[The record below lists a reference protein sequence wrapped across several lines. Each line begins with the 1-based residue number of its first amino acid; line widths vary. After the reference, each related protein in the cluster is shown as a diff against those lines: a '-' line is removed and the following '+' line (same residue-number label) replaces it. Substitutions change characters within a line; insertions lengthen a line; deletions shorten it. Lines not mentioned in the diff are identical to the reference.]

1 MFFMKNIPQI
11 SEAEFEV
18 MKIIWKYAPINTNE
32 VTEKLTHTTDWS
44 PKTIQTM
51 LKRLVAKNALTY
63 SKESRVFVY
72 TPLISEAEYLR
83 QKRTSFLDRYFQGNM
98 TSMLSSYLEEETL
111 SPKELEELRKL
122 LSDKDH

>member
-1 MFFMKNIPQI
+1 MKNIPQI

-32 VTEKLTHTTDWS
+32 VTEKLTHTTDWN

-98 TSMLSSYLEEETL
+98 MSMLSSYLEEETL

>member
-1 MFFMKNIPQI
+1 MKNIPQI

-32 VTEKLTHTTDWS
+32 VTEKLTHTTDWT

>member
-1 MFFMKNIPQI
+1 MKNIPQI

-32 VTEKLTHTTDWS
+32 VTEKLTHTTDWN

-83 QKRTSFLDRYFQGNM
+83 QKRTSFLDLYFQGNM

>member
-1 MFFMKNIPQI
+1 MKNIPQI
-11 SEAEFEV
+11 SETEFEV

-32 VTEKLTHTTDWS
+32 VTEKLTHTTDWN

-111 SPKELEELRKL
+111 PPKELEELRKL

>member
-1 MFFMKNIPQI
+1 MENIPQI

-32 VTEKLTHTTDWS
+32 VTEKLTHTTDWN

-111 SPKELEELRKL
+111 PPKELEELRKL

>member
-1 MFFMKNIPQI
+1 MKNIPQI

-32 VTEKLTHTTDWS
+32 VTEKLTHTTDWN

-111 SPKELEELRKL
+111 PPKELEELRKL

>member
-1 MFFMKNIPQI
+1 MKNIPQI

-32 VTEKLTHTTDWS
+32 VTEKITHTTDWN

>member
-1 MFFMKNIPQI
+1 MKALPQI

-18 MKIIWKYAPINTNE
+18 MKIVWKYAPINTNE
-32 VTEKLTHTTDWS
+32 VTEKLTHTTNWN

>member
-1 MFFMKNIPQI
+1 MKNIPQI

-32 VTEKLTHTTDWS
+32 VTEKLTHTTNWN

-72 TPLISEAEYLR
+72 TPLISEAGYLR

>member
-1 MFFMKNIPQI
+1 MKNIPQI

-32 VTEKLTHTTDWS
+32 VTEKLTHTPNWN

-111 SPKELEELRKL
+111 SPKEPEELRKL

>member
-1 MFFMKNIPQI
+1 MKNIPQI

-32 VTEKLTHTTDWS
+32 VTEKLTHTTDWN

-98 TSMLSSYLEEETL
+98 TGYYNLFLL
-111 SPKELEELRKL
+111 PKNQI
-122 LSDKDH
+122 D

>member
-1 MFFMKNIPQI
+1 MKNIPQI

-51 LKRLVAKNALTY
+51 LKPLVAKNALTY

-72 TPLISEAEYLR
+72 TPLISETEYLR
-83 QKRTSFLDRYFQGNM
+83 QKRTSFLDRYFHGNM

-111 SPKELEELRKL
+111 SQKELEELRKL

>member
-1 MFFMKNIPQI
+1 MKNIPQI
-11 SEAEFEV
+11 SEAEFEI

-72 TPLISEAEYLR
+72 TPLISETEYLR

-111 SPKELEELRKL
+111 SQKELEELRKL